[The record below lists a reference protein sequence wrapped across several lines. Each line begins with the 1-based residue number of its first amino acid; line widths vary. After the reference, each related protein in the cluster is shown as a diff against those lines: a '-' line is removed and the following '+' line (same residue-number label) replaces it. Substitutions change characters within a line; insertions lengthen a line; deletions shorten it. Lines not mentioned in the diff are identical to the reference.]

1 MLDRLLSPLVSVA
14 LALLVWLYA
23 RSRDPETLDS
33 VPIPVRVTLPSGEA
47 GRYLLEATGPGYVPA
62 SFTGPPS
69 RIRELRDLLQR
80 GELAVHL
87 TATIPPDWRGE
98 SRILDTIR
106 VTTADLHPPPGVRA
120 QVVEGLNRIPVT
132 LRRIVERRLP
142 VRVDHGLHDRLL
154 SCQTEPATVLVRG
167 PQDVLERTAA
177 IPTRPFVPPPGEP
190 LSILREAVVQGSAT
204 LVTDLEG
211 QPVQSI
217 PASVAVK
224 LTLRP
229 LRQQY
234 DVQVPVHFLCPAN
247 CALRPHWMQTD
258 ERAGRITLKVEGPP
272 VAGVPPIVAYVDLT
286 RPAFQA
292 ERDVTQ
298 VLYADE
304 PVRVQLPPDF
314 SLAQNPPPAA
324 PFLLVPVAREPG
336 RLPFLGGGL
345 PSP

>member
-132 LRRIVERRLP
+132 LRRIVERRL
-142 VRVDHGLHDRLL
+142 
-154 SCQTEPATVLVRG
+154 RG